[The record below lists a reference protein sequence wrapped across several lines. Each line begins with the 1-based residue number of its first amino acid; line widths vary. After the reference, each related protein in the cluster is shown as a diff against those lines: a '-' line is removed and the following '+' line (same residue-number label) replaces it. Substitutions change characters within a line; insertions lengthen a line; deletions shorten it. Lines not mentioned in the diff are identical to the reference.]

1 MSHMI
6 YVHKTTTL
14 VTGFIID
21 GEEKI
26 GFFGVHIHLRWSG
39 FLLEVEEKNPEP
51 GGGSAHIWGGV
62 FLSMAR
68 KK

>member
-1 MSHMI
+1 MV

-14 VTGFIID
+14 VTGFLID

-26 GFFGVHIHLRWSG
+26 GFLGVHIHWGGGG
-39 FLLEVEEKNPEP
+39 FFPEVEEKTPEP
-51 GGGSAHIWGGV
+51 GGGV

-68 KK
+68 KR